1 MTMTK
6 KLLIVFAS
14 GIVLA
19 VIAFSLAFATGGQ
32 ELRSTLSGDKDF
44 NWTIGDEYDGPTK
57 GRSFPVDGGQT
68 LTMEIPVE
76 LHFTRGDKAEMIVK
90 GPAEAVDRLVFE
102 NGRLSLRGDKSLRAG
117 LDVTIVAPELAALDM
132 EAPGDVTL
140 SGMQQDQFRLKSAGA
155 IDLDADGKVRAV
167 SIRTDGAANID
178 LDKLEVEDATVQV
191 NGAGDISIAATGRV
205 DVEVNGVGAVT
216 LRKKPA
222 TLRTQM
228 NGIGTIDYDYE

>member
-1 MTMTK
+1 MTK

-14 GIVLA
+14 GLVLC
-19 VIAFSLAFATGGQ
+19 VIAFSLAFATGGE
-32 ELRSTLSGDKDF
+32 ELRSELSGEKDF
-44 NWTIGDEYDGPTK
+44 HWTIGEEYEGPTK
-57 GRSFPVDGGQT
+57 DRSFAVNGGQT

-76 LHFTRGDKAEMIVK
+76 LHFTRGDKAEMIVN

-102 NGRLSLRGDKSLRAG
+102 NGRLSLRGQKSLHAG

-140 SGMQQDQFRLKSAGA
+140 SGLQQDQFRLKSAGA

-167 SIRTDGAANID
+167 SIRTDGASDIN
-178 LDKLEVEDATVQV
+178 LDKLEVEDATVLV
-191 NGAGDISIAATGRV
+191 NGAGDVSIAATGRV

-222 TLRTQM
+222 ALRTQM
-228 NGIGTIDYDYE
+228 NGIGSVKHDYE